1 MSQPGHATDAERSPS
16 DEYMMSVQMQR
27 VHEEHGR
34 EDTMATVSRRLLLL
48 AAVLLLIAGIGLK
61 IASGGST
68 LLVIASG
75 LGLIFV
81 ILAWSLFDDSS
92 TSSLTKGATP
102 IKASYSSGTSF
113 DKLSTERQEQTLPDP
128 VESGFEIP
136 LM

>member
-1 MSQPGHATDAERSPS
+1 
-16 DEYMMSVQMQR
+16 MQR
-27 VHEEHGR
+27 VHEEHGC
-34 EDTMATVSRRLLLL
+34 EETMATVSRRLLLL

-75 LGLIFV
+75 LGLILV

-92 TSSLTKGATP
+92 TSSLTKGAKP
-102 IKASYSSGTSF
+102 IKPSYSSGTSF
-113 DKLSTERQEQTLPDP
+113 DKLPKERQEQTLPDP